1 LWPSFTV
8 AGINADGRCARN
20 DRTAR
25 EQRHRVGAAVLRPA
39 TVSGMDEGTLDRVAD
54 SFPLSPNL
62 LDIDPLDAAESKLQ
76 LNAKKHP
83 LTVSTS
89 DSALD
94 E

>member
-1 LWPSFTV
+1 
-8 AGINADGRCARN
+8 
-20 DRTAR
+20 
-25 EQRHRVGAAVLRPA
+25 
-39 TVSGMDEGTLDRVAD
+39 MDEGTLDRVAD

-62 LDIDPLDAAESKLQ
+62 LDIDSLDAAESKLQ

-89 DSALD
+89 ISALD

>member
-1 LWPSFTV
+1 
-8 AGINADGRCARN
+8 
-20 DRTAR
+20 
-25 EQRHRVGAAVLRPA
+25 
-39 TVSGMDEGTLDRVAD
+39 MDEGTLDRVAD
-54 SFPLSPNL
+54 SFPVSPNL

-89 DSALD
+89 ISALD